1 MSPVTF
7 LVTVEIDPDTESLN
21 EIAEQIANKLDTEF
35 VVTSVRAWK
44 RPTLKEKPQP
54 VTPKGQQV
62 LAAFAAAS
70 GVGSQTN
77 PNQLNTNT

>member
-7 LVTVEIDPDTESLN
+7 LVTVEMDTESESIN
-21 EIAEQIANKLDTEF
+21 EVAELIANTLDSNF
-35 VVTSVRAWK
+35 VVKSVKAWK
-44 RPTLKEKPQP
+44 RSTLTEKPQP

-77 PNQLNTNT
+77 PTQLNTNT